1 MAGFNSSGGLVNVGI
16 SMTLQDHFTGP
27 AGNILSSWNSMMQ
40 NMNTF
45 QRGLKSAYEDS
56 INQTWGLLREMG
68 NLAAYSTEIENNTFM
83 TSKIIDGTLGHQE
96 SMLKLAKEV
105 NLRNP
110 LRLAD
115 ITSGQKFMAM
125 AGMTAQQI
133 ENATEPAAQLA
144 AVFNMDM
151 GGKGGTAD
159 TLTNI
164 MATFHK
170 EAGQAAEV
178 ANILSVATTSANMS
192 MSDLAQSIKYSGATA
207 RNVGMDVNEL
217 AAFIGVLG
225 DRGIQGSMA
234 GTNFSQ
240 AINQLVKGMS
250 KSPGILK
257 SIGLSPADLKD
268 AQGNLLPMYDIFKK
282 IAVATK
288 NLNTADKQT
297 VMFNLF
303 GQRGMRAAVPILDDI
318 NSGANKYLTIIRNI
332 NSQPNWLESTT
343 KEFMQGPGWIAQL
356 TSAFDNLKET
366 LGSTFKEVL
375 RPLAQ
380 NVLIPIIK
388 GITGLAGS
396 GMGKWAAQAFM
407 VLTTFKLIR
416 LFLGYSATFI
426 RGMTTGLISASTS
439 SRSLSMGLGTSKAN
453 AASLAIYLERCAM
466 TMNRMAYMQM
476 VQSGAIS
483 ARGYMPIGGGYAY
496 RVDSRGRGYYVNQ
509 ATRQRIPDRQALGL
523 TPLGMGG
530 AWTRGGYTPPTG
542 AWAGGGYTP
551 PTTRIGKIRDT
562 ISSPV
567 FQVMRTR
574 LGAIRNRNTAKDV
587 KKGIFVMT
595 RGIGAVGSVLGRT
608 LGFLGGP
615 WGMGISLALT
625 FVPKI
630 FSWLSDNKKKE
641 PTPEELQAQEDA
653 RVAAIQKA
661 LREGKT
667 ATIQINLNG
676 QNIGTYGDGG
686 TANVTMPGGY
696 SGFDDYGME
705 FN

>member
-125 AGMTAQQI
+125 AGMTAEQI

-159 TLTNI
+159 LMTNI

-170 EAGQAAEV
+170 EASKAAEV

-192 MSDLAQSIKYSGATA
+192 LNDLAQSIKYSGATA

-250 KSPGILK
+250 RSPDILK

-268 AQGNLLPMYDIFKK
+268 AEGNLLPMYEIFQK
-282 IAVATK
+282 IAAATK
-288 NLNTADKQT
+288 NLNTADRQT

-318 NSGANKYLTIIRNI
+318 NSGANKYLTILRNI
-332 NSQPNWLESTT
+332 NSQPGWLQNTT
-343 KEFMQGPGWIAQL
+343 QEFMKGPGWIAQL

-380 NVLIPIIK
+380 GVLIPIIK
-388 GITGLAGS
+388 GITWISGT
-396 GMGKWAAQAFM
+396 GMGKWAAGALM
-407 VLTTFKLIR
+407 ILTTFKLIR

-509 ATRQRIPDRQALGL
+509 ATRQRVPDRQALGL

-530 AWTRGGYTPPTG
+530 AW
-542 AWAGGGYTP
+542 AGGRGYAP
-551 PTTRIGKIRDT
+551 PTTRFGRMRDT
-562 ISSPV
+562 MSSPV
-567 FQVMRTR
+567 FHVVRR
-574 LGAIRNRNTAKDV
+574 GLGATGTSATARTV
-587 KKGIFVMT
+587 TRGIFGMT
-595 RGIGAVGSVLGRT
+595 RGIGAIGGVLGRT

-625 FVPKI
+625 FVPRI
-630 FSWLSDNKKKE
+630 FSWLSDKKSKE
-641 PTPEELQAQEDA
+641 PTPEELQAKEDA

-667 ATIQINLNG
+667 ATISINLNG
-676 QNIGTYGDGG
+676 QNIGTYGNGD

>member
-125 AGMTAQQI
+125 AGMTAEQI

-159 TLTNI
+159 LMTNI

-170 EAGQAAEV
+170 EASKAAEV

-192 MSDLAQSIKYSGATA
+192 LNDLAQSIKYSGATA

-250 KSPGILK
+250 RSPDILK

-268 AQGNLLPMYDIFKK
+268 AEGNLLPMYEIFQK
-282 IAVATK
+282 IAAATK
-288 NLNTADKQT
+288 NLNTADRQT
-297 VMFNLF
+297 TMFNLF

-318 NSGANKYLTIIRNI
+318 NSGANKYLTILRNI
-332 NSQPNWLESTT
+332 NSQPGWLQNTT
-343 KEFMQGPGWIAQL
+343 QEFMKGPGWIAQL

-366 LGSTFKEVL
+366 LGTTFKEVL

-380 NVLIPIIK
+380 GVLIPIIK
-388 GITGLAGS
+388 GITWISGT
-396 GMGKWAAQAFM
+396 GMGKWVAGALM
-407 VLTTFKLIR
+407 ILTTFKLIR

-466 TMNRMAYMQM
+466 TLNRMAYMQM

-496 RVDSRGRGYYVNQ
+496 RVDSRGRGYYVNH
-509 ATRQRIPDRQALGL
+509 ATRQRVPDRQALGL

-530 AWTRGGYTPPTG
+530 AW
-542 AWAGGGYTP
+542 AGGRYYAP
-551 PTTRIGKIRDT
+551 PTTRFGRMRDT
-562 ISSPV
+562 MSSPV
-567 FQVMRTR
+567 FHVVRR
-574 LGAIRNRNTAKDV
+574 GLGATGTSATARTV
-587 KKGIFVMT
+587 TRGIFGMT
-595 RGIGAVGSVLGRT
+595 RGIGAIGGVLGRT

-625 FVPKI
+625 FVPRI
-630 FSWLSDNKKKE
+630 FSWLSDKKSKE
-641 PTPEELQAQEDA
+641 PTPEELQAKEDA

-667 ATIQINLNG
+667 ATISINLNG
-676 QNIGTYGDGG
+676 QNIGTYGNGD

>member
-125 AGMTAQQI
+125 AGMTAEQI

-144 AVFNMDM
+144 AVFKMDM

-159 TLTNI
+159 LMTNI

-192 MSDLAQSIKYSGATA
+192 LSDLAQSIKYSGATA
-207 RNVGMDVNEL
+207 RNVGMDINEL

-250 KSPGILK
+250 KNPDILK

-268 AQGNLLPMYDIFKK
+268 AEGNLLPMYEVFQK

-288 NLNTADKQT
+288 GLNSADRQT

-318 NSGANKYLTIIRNI
+318 NSGANKYFTILKNI
-332 NSQPNWLESTT
+332 NSQPGWLENTT
-343 KEFMQGPGWIAQL
+343 KEFMKGPGWIAQL
-356 TSAFDNLKET
+356 TSAFDNLNET
-366 LGSTFKEVL
+366 LGSSFKEIL

-388 GITGLAGS
+388 GITWLAGS

-426 RGMTTGLISASTS
+426 RGMTTGLITASTS

-509 ATRQRIPDRQALGL
+509 STRQRVPDREALGLGL

-530 AWTRGGYTPPTG
+530 GWTRGGY
-542 AWAGGGYTP
+542 AP
-551 PTTRIGKIRDT
+551 PTTRFGKIRDT
-562 ISSPV
+562 MASPI
-567 FQVMRTR
+567 FQGLRSRFNATGTSTVARKVT
-574 LGAIRNRNTAKDV
+574 
-587 KKGIFVMT
+587 KGIFGVT
-595 RGIGAVGSVLGRT
+595 RGIGAVGNILGKT
-608 LGFLGGP
+608 LVFLGGP

-630 FSWLSDNKKKE
+630 FSWLSDKKSKE
-641 PTPEELQAQEDA
+641 PTPEELQAKEDA

-667 ATIQINLNG
+667 ATISINLNG
-676 QNIGTYGDGG
+676 QNIGTYVNGD

-696 SGFDDYGME
+696 PGFDDYGME

>member
-40 NMNTF
+40 NINTF

-125 AGMTAQQI
+125 AGMTAEQI

-159 TLTNI
+159 LMTNI

-170 EAGQAAEV
+170 EASKAAEV

-192 MSDLAQSIKYSGATA
+192 LNDLAQSIKYSGATA

-250 KSPGILK
+250 RSPDILK

-268 AQGNLLPMYDIFKK
+268 AEGNLLPMYEIFQK
-282 IAVATK
+282 IAAATK
-288 NLNTADKQT
+288 NLNTADRQT

-318 NSGANKYLTIIRNI
+318 NSGANKYLTILRNI
-332 NSQPNWLESTT
+332 NSQPGWLQNTT
-343 KEFMQGPGWIAQL
+343 QEFMKGPGWIAQL

-366 LGSTFKEVL
+366 LGTTFKEVL

-380 NVLIPIIK
+380 GVLIPIIK
-388 GITGLAGS
+388 GITWISGS
-396 GMGKWAAQAFM
+396 GMGKWAAGALM
-407 VLTTFKLIR
+407 ILTTFKLIR

-466 TMNRMAYMQM
+466 TLNRMAYMQM

-509 ATRQRIPDRQALGL
+509 ATRQRVPDRQALGL

-530 AWTRGGYTPPTG
+530 AW
-542 AWAGGGYTP
+542 AGGRGYAP
-551 PTTRIGKIRDT
+551 PTTRFGRMRDT
-562 ISSPV
+562 MSSPV
-567 FQVMRTR
+567 FHVVRR
-574 LGAIRNRNTAKDV
+574 GLGATGTSATARTV
-587 KKGIFVMT
+587 TRGIFGMT
-595 RGIGAVGSVLGRT
+595 RGIGAIGGVLGRT

-625 FVPKI
+625 FVPRI
-630 FSWLSDNKKKE
+630 FSWLSDKKSKE
-641 PTPEELQAQEDA
+641 PTPEELQAKEDA

-667 ATIQINLNG
+667 ATISINLNG
-676 QNIGTYGDGG
+676 QNIGTYGNGD

>member
-27 AGNILSSWNSMMQ
+27 AGNILSSWNRMMQ

-125 AGMTAQQI
+125 AGMTAEQI

-159 TLTNI
+159 LMTNI

-170 EAGQAAEV
+170 EASQAAEV

-192 MSDLAQSIKYSGATA
+192 MNDLAQSIKYSGATA

-250 KSPGILK
+250 KSPDILK

-268 AQGNLLPMYDIFKK
+268 AEGNLLPMYEVFQK
-282 IAVATK
+282 IAAATK
-288 NLNTADKQT
+288 GLNSADMQT
-297 VMFNLF
+297 TMFNLF

-318 NSGANKYLTIIRNI
+318 NSGANKYLTILKNI
-332 NSQPNWLESTT
+332 NSQPGWLENTT
-343 KEFMQGPGWIAQL
+343 QEFMKGPGWIAQL

-388 GITGLAGS
+388 GITWLAGS

-509 ATRQRIPDRQALGL
+509 ATRQRVPDRQALGL

-530 AWTRGGYTPPTG
+530 AWTGRGGY
-542 AWAGGGYTP
+542 AP
-551 PTTRIGKIRDT
+551 PTTRFGRMRDT
-562 ISSPV
+562 MSSPI
-567 FQVMRTR
+567 FQATRRR
-574 LGAIRNRNTAKDV
+574 LGAMGTSATARTV
-587 KKGIFVMT
+587 TRGIFGMT
-595 RGIGAVGSVLGRT
+595 RGIGAIGGVLGRT

-630 FSWLSDNKKKE
+630 FSWLSDKKSKE
-641 PTPEELQAQEDA
+641 PTPEELQAKEDA

-661 LREGKT
+661 LREGKS
-667 ATIQINLNG
+667 ATISINLNG
-676 QNIGTYGDGG
+676 QNIGTYGNGG

-696 SGFDDYGME
+696 GGFDDYGME

>member
-40 NMNTF
+40 NINTF

-125 AGMTAQQI
+125 AGMTAEQI

-159 TLTNI
+159 LMTNI

-170 EAGQAAEV
+170 EASQAAEV

-192 MSDLAQSIKYSGATA
+192 MNDLAQSIKYSGATA

-250 KSPGILK
+250 KSPDILK

-268 AQGNLLPMYDIFKK
+268 AEGNLLPMYEVFQK
-282 IAVATK
+282 IAAATK
-288 NLNTADKQT
+288 GLNSADRQTA
-297 VMFNLF
+297 MFNLF

-318 NSGANKYLTIIRNI
+318 NSGANKYLTILKNI
-332 NSQPNWLESTT
+332 NSQPGWLENTT
-343 KEFMQGPGWIAQL
+343 QEFMKGPGWIAQL

-388 GITGLAGS
+388 GITWLSGS

-426 RGMTTGLISASTS
+426 RGMTTGLITASTS

-509 ATRQRIPDRQALGL
+509 STRQRVPDREALGL
-523 TPLGMGG
+523 GFAPLGMGG
-530 AWTRGGYTPPTG
+530 GWTIGGY
-542 AWAGGGYTP
+542 AP
-551 PTTRIGKIRDT
+551 PTTRFGKIRDT
-562 ISSPV
+562 MASPI
-567 FQVMRTR
+567 FQGLRSRFNATGNSAVARKVTR
-574 LGAIRNRNTAKDV
+574 
-587 KKGIFVMT
+587 GIFGMT
-595 RGIGAVGSVLGRT
+595 RGIGAIGGVLGRT

-630 FSWLSDNKKKE
+630 FDWIKGSKEKE
-641 PTPEELQAQEDA
+641 PSPEELQAKEDA

-661 LREGKT
+661 LREGKS
-667 ATIQINLNG
+667 ATISINLNG
-676 QNIGTYGDGG
+676 QNIGTYGNGG

-705 FN
+705 FY

>member
-125 AGMTAQQI
+125 AGMTAEQI

-159 TLTNI
+159 LMTNI

-170 EAGQAAEV
+170 EASKAAEV

-192 MSDLAQSIKYSGATA
+192 LNDLAQSIKYSGATA

-250 KSPGILK
+250 RSPDILK

-268 AQGNLLPMYDIFKK
+268 AEGNLLPMYEIFQK
-282 IAVATK
+282 IAAATK
-288 NLNTADKQT
+288 NLNTADRQT
-297 VMFNLF
+297 TMFNLF

-318 NSGANKYLTIIRNI
+318 NSGANKYLTILRNI
-332 NSQPNWLESTT
+332 NSQPGWLQNTT
-343 KEFMQGPGWIAQL
+343 QEFMKGPGWIAQL

-366 LGSTFKEVL
+366 LGTTFKEVL

-380 NVLIPIIK
+380 GVLIPIIK
-388 GITGLAGS
+388 GITWISGT
-396 GMGKWAAQAFM
+396 GMGKWVAGALM
-407 VLTTFKLIR
+407 ILTTFKLIR

-466 TMNRMAYMQM
+466 TLNRMAYMQM

-496 RVDSRGRGYYVNQ
+496 RVDSRGRGYYVNH
-509 ATRQRIPDRQALGL
+509 ATRQRVPDRQALGL

-530 AWTRGGYTPPTG
+530 AW
-542 AWAGGGYTP
+542 AGGRAYAP
-551 PTTRIGKIRDT
+551 PTTRFGRMRDT
-562 ISSPV
+562 MSSPV
-567 FQVMRTR
+567 FHVVRR
-574 LGAIRNRNTAKDV
+574 GLGATGTSATARTV
-587 KKGIFVMT
+587 TRGIFGMT
-595 RGIGAVGSVLGRT
+595 RGIGAIGGVLGRT

-625 FVPKI
+625 FVPRI
-630 FSWLSDNKKKE
+630 FSWLSDKKSKE
-641 PTPEELQAQEDA
+641 PTPEELQAKEDA

-667 ATIQINLNG
+667 ATISINLNG
-676 QNIGTYGDGG
+676 QNIGTYGNGD

>member
-1 MAGFNSSGGLVNVGI
+1 MGI

-125 AGMTAQQI
+125 AGMTAEQI

-159 TLTNI
+159 LMTNI

-170 EAGQAAEV
+170 EASKAAEV

-192 MSDLAQSIKYSGATA
+192 LNDLAQSIKYSGATA

-250 KSPGILK
+250 RSPDILK

-268 AQGNLLPMYDIFKK
+268 AEGNLLPMYEIFQK
-282 IAVATK
+282 IAAATK
-288 NLNTADKQT
+288 NLNTADRQT

-318 NSGANKYLTIIRNI
+318 NSGANKYLTILRNI
-332 NSQPNWLESTT
+332 NSQPGWLHNTT
-343 KEFMQGPGWIAQL
+343 QEFMKGPGWIAQL

-380 NVLIPIIK
+380 GVLIPIIK
-388 GITGLAGS
+388 GITWISGT
-396 GMGKWAAQAFM
+396 GMGKWVAGALM
-407 VLTTFKLIR
+407 ILTTFKLIR

-466 TMNRMAYMQM
+466 TLNRMAYMQM

-496 RVDSRGRGYYVNQ
+496 RVDSRGRGYYVNH
-509 ATRQRIPDRQALGL
+509 ATRQRVPDRQALGL

-530 AWTRGGYTPPTG
+530 AW
-542 AWAGGGYTP
+542 AGGRNYAP
-551 PTTRIGKIRDT
+551 PTTRFGRMRDT
-562 ISSPV
+562 MSSPV
-567 FQVMRTR
+567 FHVVRR
-574 LGAIRNRNTAKDV
+574 GLGATGTSATARTV
-587 KKGIFVMT
+587 TRGIFGMT
-595 RGIGAVGSVLGRT
+595 RGIGAIGGVLGRT

-625 FVPKI
+625 FVPRI
-630 FSWLSDNKKKE
+630 FSWLSDKKSKE
-641 PTPEELQAQEDA
+641 PTPEELQAKEDA

-667 ATIQINLNG
+667 ATISINLNG
-676 QNIGTYGDGG
+676 QNIGTYGNGD

>member
-125 AGMTAQQI
+125 AGMTAEQI
-133 ENATEPAAQLA
+133 EHATEPAAQLA
-144 AVFNMDM
+144 AVFNMDT

-159 TLTNI
+159 LMTNI

-170 EAGQAAEV
+170 EASQAAEV

-192 MSDLAQSIKYSGATA
+192 LSDLAQSIKYSGATA
-207 RNVGMDVNEL
+207 RNVGMDINEL

-250 KSPGILK
+250 RSPDILK

-268 AQGNLLPMYDIFKK
+268 AEGNLLPMYEIFQK
-282 IAVATK
+282 IAAATK
-288 NLNTADKQT
+288 NLNTADRQT

-318 NSGANKYLTIIRNI
+318 NSGANKYLTILKNI
-332 NSQPNWLESTT
+332 NSQPGWLENTT
-343 KEFMQGPGWIAQL
+343 REFMKGPGWIAQL
-356 TSAFDNLKET
+356 TSAFDNLNET
-366 LGSTFKEVL
+366 LGSSFKEIL

-388 GITGLAGS
+388 GITWLAGS
-396 GMGKWAAQAFM
+396 GMGKWVAQAFM
-407 VLTTFKLIR
+407 ILTTFKLIR
-416 LFLGYSATFI
+416 LFIGYSATFI
-426 RGMTTGLISASTS
+426 SGMTTGLITASTS

-509 ATRQRIPDRQALGL
+509 STRQRVPDREALGLGL

-530 AWTRGGYTPPTG
+530 GWTRGGY
-542 AWAGGGYTP
+542 AP
-551 PTTRIGKIRDT
+551 PTTRFGKIRDT
-562 ISSPV
+562 MASPI
-567 FQVMRTR
+567 FQGLRSRFNATGTSAVARKVT
-574 LGAIRNRNTAKDV
+574 
-587 KKGIFVMT
+587 KGILGMT
-595 RGIGAVGSVLGRT
+595 IGIGAIGGVLGRT
-608 LGFLGGP
+608 LRFLGGP

-630 FSWLSDNKKKE
+630 FSWLSNKKSKE
-641 PTPEELQAQEDA
+641 PTPEELQAKEDA
-653 RVAAIQKA
+653 KVAAIQKA

-667 ATIQINLNG
+667 ATISINLNG
-676 QNIGTYGDGG
+676 QNIGTYGNGD

>member
-1 MAGFNSSGGLVNVGI
+1 
-16 SMTLQDHFTGP
+16 
-27 AGNILSSWNSMMQ
+27 
-40 NMNTF
+40 
-45 QRGLKSAYEDS
+45 
-56 INQTWGLLREMG
+56 
-68 NLAAYSTEIENNTFM
+68 
-83 TSKIIDGTLGHQE
+83 
-96 SMLKLAKEV
+96 
-105 NLRNP
+105 
-110 LRLAD
+110 
-115 ITSGQKFMAM
+115 
-125 AGMTAQQI
+125 
-133 ENATEPAAQLA
+133 
-144 AVFNMDM
+144 
-151 GGKGGTAD
+151 
-159 TLTNI
+159 
-164 MATFHK
+164 
-170 EAGQAAEV
+170 
-178 ANILSVATTSANMS
+178 
-192 MSDLAQSIKYSGATA
+192 
-207 RNVGMDVNEL
+207 
-217 AAFIGVLG
+217 
-225 DRGIQGSMA
+225 MA

-250 KSPGILK
+250 RSPDILK

-268 AQGNLLPMYDIFKK
+268 AEGNLLPMYEIFQK
-282 IAVATK
+282 IAAATK
-288 NLNTADKQT
+288 NLNTADRQT

-318 NSGANKYLTIIRNI
+318 NSGANKYLTILRNI
-332 NSQPNWLESTT
+332 NSQPGWLQNTT
-343 KEFMQGPGWIAQL
+343 QEFMKGPGWIAQL

-380 NVLIPIIK
+380 GVLIPIIK
-388 GITGLAGS
+388 GITWISGT
-396 GMGKWAAQAFM
+396 GMGKWVAGALM
-407 VLTTFKLIR
+407 ILTTFKLIR

-466 TMNRMAYMQM
+466 TLNRMAYMQM

-496 RVDSRGRGYYVNQ
+496 RVDSRGRGYYVNH
-509 ATRQRIPDRQALGL
+509 ATRQRVPDRQALGL

-530 AWTRGGYTPPTG
+530 AW
-542 AWAGGGYTP
+542 AGGRNYAP
-551 PTTRIGKIRDT
+551 PTTRFGRMRDT
-562 ISSPV
+562 MSSPV
-567 FQVMRTR
+567 FHVVRR
-574 LGAIRNRNTAKDV
+574 GLGATGTSATARTV
-587 KKGIFVMT
+587 T
-595 RGIGAVGSVLGRT
+595 RGIGAIGGVLGRT

-625 FVPKI
+625 FVPTI
-630 FSWLSDNKKKE
+630 FSWLSDKKSKE
-641 PTPEELQAQEDA
+641 PTPEELQAKEDA

-667 ATIQINLNG
+667 ATISINLNG
-676 QNIGTYGDGG
+676 QNIGTYGNGD

>member
-1 MAGFNSSGGLVNVGI
+1 
-16 SMTLQDHFTGP
+16 
-27 AGNILSSWNSMMQ
+27 
-40 NMNTF
+40 
-45 QRGLKSAYEDS
+45 
-56 INQTWGLLREMG
+56 
-68 NLAAYSTEIENNTFM
+68 M

-125 AGMTAQQI
+125 AGMTAEQI

-144 AVFNMDM
+144 AVFGMDM

-159 TLTNI
+159 LMTNI

-170 EAGQAAEV
+170 EASQAAEV

-192 MSDLAQSIKYSGATA
+192 MDDLAQSIKYSGATA

-250 KSPGILK
+250 KSPDILK

-268 AQGNLLPMYDIFKK
+268 AEGNLLPMYEVFQK
-282 IAVATK
+282 IAAATK
-288 NLNTADKQT
+288 GLNSADMQT

-318 NSGANKYLTIIRNI
+318 NSGANKYFTILKKI

-380 NVLIPIIK
+380 GVLIPIIK
-388 GITGLAGS
+388 GITWIS
-396 GMGKWAAQAFM
+396 DTGMGKWAAGAFM
-407 VLTTFKLIR
+407 ILTTFKLIR

-453 AASLAIYLERCAM
+453 AASLAIYLDRCAM
-466 TMNRMAYMQM
+466 TIHRMNSMNRRDYIKM
-476 VQSGAIS
+476 VQSGVIS
-483 ARGYMPIGGGYAY
+483 ARGYMSIGGGYAY

-509 ATRQRIPDRQALGL
+509 STRQRVPDREALGL
-523 TPLGMGG
+523 GFAPLGMDRG
-530 AWTRGGYTPPTG
+530 WTIGGY
-542 AWAGGGYTP
+542 AP
-551 PTTRIGKIRDT
+551 PTTRFSKIRDT
-562 ISSPV
+562 MASPI
-567 FQVMRTR
+567 FQGLRSRFSRFNATGNSAVARKVT
-574 LGAIRNRNTAKDV
+574 
-587 KKGIFVMT
+587 KGIFGVT
-595 RGIGAVGSVLGRT
+595 RGIGAVGNILGKT
-608 LGFLGGP
+608 LGILGGP
-615 WGMGISLALT
+615 WGMGLSFALS

-630 FSWLSDNKKKE
+630 FDWIKGSKEKE
-641 PTPEELQAQEDA
+641 PSPEELQAKEDA

-661 LREGKT
+661 LREGKS
-667 ATIQINLNG
+667 ATISINLNG
-676 QNIGTYGDGG
+676 QNIGTYGNGD
-686 TANVTMPGGY
+686 TANVNMPGGY
-696 SGFDDYGME
+696 PGFDDYGME
-705 FN
+705 FY

>member
-125 AGMTAQQI
+125 AGMTAEQI

-159 TLTNI
+159 LMTNI

-170 EAGQAAEV
+170 EASKAAEV

-192 MSDLAQSIKYSGATA
+192 LNDLAQSIKYSGATA

-250 KSPGILK
+250 RNPDILK

-268 AQGNLLPMYDIFKK
+268 AEGNLLPMYEVFQK
-282 IAVATK
+282 IAAATK
-288 NLNTADKQT
+288 GLNSADRQT

-318 NSGANKYLTIIRNI
+318 NSGANKYLTILRNI
-332 NSQPNWLESTT
+332 NSQPGWLQNTT
-343 KEFMQGPGWIAQL
+343 QEFMKGPGWIAQL

-380 NVLIPIIK
+380 GVLIPIIK
-388 GITGLAGS
+388 GITWISGS
-396 GMGKWAAQAFM
+396 GMGKWAAGALM
-407 VLTTFKLIR
+407 ILTTFKLIR

-466 TMNRMAYMQM
+466 TLNRMAYMQM

-496 RVDSRGRGYYVNQ
+496 RVDSRGRGYYVNH
-509 ATRQRIPDRQALGL
+509 ATRQRVPDRQALGL

-530 AWTRGGYTPPTG
+530 AW
-542 AWAGGGYTP
+542 AGGRAYAP
-551 PTTRIGKIRDT
+551 PTTRFGRMRDT
-562 ISSPV
+562 MSSPV
-567 FQVMRTR
+567 FHVVRR
-574 LGAIRNRNTAKDV
+574 GLGATGTSATARTV
-587 KKGIFVMT
+587 TRGIFGMT
-595 RGIGAVGSVLGRT
+595 RGIGAIGGVLGRT

-625 FVPKI
+625 FVPRI
-630 FSWLSDNKKKE
+630 FSWLSDKKSKE
-641 PTPEELQAQEDA
+641 PTPEELQAKEDA

-667 ATIQINLNG
+667 ATISINLNG
-676 QNIGTYGDGG
+676 QNIGTYGNGD

>member
-125 AGMTAQQI
+125 AGMTAEQI

-159 TLTNI
+159 LMTNI

-170 EAGQAAEV
+170 EASQAAEV

-192 MSDLAQSIKYSGATA
+192 MNDLAQSIKYSGATA
-207 RNVGMDVNEL
+207 RNVGIDINEL

-250 KSPGILK
+250 KSPDILK

-268 AQGNLLPMYDIFKK
+268 AEGNLLPMYEVFQK
-282 IAVATK
+282 IAAATK
-288 NLNTADKQT
+288 GLNSADMQT
-297 VMFNLF
+297 TMFNLF

-318 NSGANKYLTIIRNI
+318 NSGANKYLTILRNI
-332 NSQPNWLESTT
+332 NSQPGWLQNTT
-343 KEFMQGPGWIAQL
+343 QEFMKGPGWIAQL

-388 GITGLAGS
+388 GITWLAGS

-509 ATRQRIPDRQALGL
+509 ATRQRVPDRQALGL

-530 AWTRGGYTPPTG
+530 AW
-542 AWAGGGYTP
+542 AGGRGYAP
-551 PTTRIGKIRDT
+551 PTTRFGRMRDT
-562 ISSPV
+562 MSSPL
-567 FQVMRTR
+567 FQGVRRR
-574 LGAIRNRNTAKDV
+574 LGATGTSATARTV
-587 KKGIFVMT
+587 TRGIFGMT
-595 RGIGAVGSVLGRT
+595 RGIGAIGGVLGRT

-630 FSWLSDNKKKE
+630 FSWLSDKKSKE
-641 PTPEELQAQEDA
+641 PTPEELQAKEDA

-667 ATIQINLNG
+667 ATISINLNG
-676 QNIGTYGDGG
+676 QNIGTYGNGG

>member
-27 AGNILSSWNSMMQ
+27 AGNILSSWNRMMQ

-125 AGMTAQQI
+125 AGMTAEQI

-159 TLTNI
+159 LMTNI

-170 EAGQAAEV
+170 EASQAAEV

-192 MSDLAQSIKYSGATA
+192 MNDLAQSIKYSGATA
-207 RNVGMDVNEL
+207 RNVGMGVNEL

-234 GTNFSQ
+234 GTNLAQ

-250 KSPGILK
+250 KSPDILK

-268 AQGNLLPMYDIFKK
+268 AEGNLLPMYEVFQK
-282 IAVATK
+282 IAAATK
-288 NLNTADKQT
+288 GLNSADMQT
-297 VMFNLF
+297 TMFNLF

-318 NSGANKYLTIIRNI
+318 NSGANKYLTILKNI
-332 NSQPNWLESTT
+332 NSQPGWLENTT
-343 KEFMQGPGWIAQL
+343 QEFMKGPGWIAQL

-388 GITGLAGS
+388 GITWLAGS

-509 ATRQRIPDRQALGL
+509 ATRQRVPDRQALGL

-530 AWTRGGYTPPTG
+530 AWTGRGGY
-542 AWAGGGYTP
+542 AP
-551 PTTRIGKIRDT
+551 PTTRFGRMRDT
-562 ISSPV
+562 MSSPI
-567 FQVMRTR
+567 FQGVRRR
-574 LGAIRNRNTAKDV
+574 LGATGTSATARTV
-587 KKGIFVMT
+587 TRGIFGMT
-595 RGIGAVGSVLGRT
+595 RGIGAIGGVLGRT

-630 FSWLSDNKKKE
+630 FSWLSDKKSKE
-641 PTPEELQAQEDA
+641 PTPEELQAKEDA

-661 LREGKT
+661 LREGKS
-667 ATIQINLNG
+667 ATISINLNG
-676 QNIGTYGDGG
+676 QNIGTYGNGG

-696 SGFDDYGME
+696 GGFDDYGME

>member
-125 AGMTAQQI
+125 AGMTAEQI

-159 TLTNI
+159 LMTNI

-170 EAGQAAEV
+170 EASQAAEV

-192 MSDLAQSIKYSGATA
+192 LNDLAQSIKYSGATA

-250 KSPGILK
+250 RSPDILK

-268 AQGNLLPMYDIFKK
+268 AEGNLLPMYEIFQK
-282 IAVATK
+282 IAAATK
-288 NLNTADKQT
+288 NLNTADRQT

-318 NSGANKYLTIIRNI
+318 NSGANKYLTILRNI
-332 NSQPNWLESTT
+332 NSQPGWLQNTT
-343 KEFMQGPGWIAQL
+343 QEFMKGPGWIAQL

-380 NVLIPIIK
+380 GVLIPIIK
-388 GITGLAGS
+388 GITWISGT
-396 GMGKWAAQAFM
+396 GMGKWVAGALMIF
-407 VLTTFKLIR
+407 TTFKLIR

-466 TMNRMAYMQM
+466 TLNRMAYMQM

-509 ATRQRIPDRQALGL
+509 ATRQRVPDRQALGL

-530 AWTRGGYTPPTG
+530 AW
-542 AWAGGGYTP
+542 AGGRNYAP
-551 PTTRIGKIRDT
+551 PTTRFGRMRDT
-562 ISSPV
+562 MSSPV
-567 FQVMRTR
+567 FHVVRR
-574 LGAIRNRNTAKDV
+574 GLGATGTSATARTV
-587 KKGIFVMT
+587 TRGIFGMT
-595 RGIGAVGSVLGRT
+595 RGIGAIGGVLGRT

-625 FVPKI
+625 FVPRI
-630 FSWLSDNKKKE
+630 FSWLSDKKSKE
-641 PTPEELQAQEDA
+641 PTPEELQAKEDA

-667 ATIQINLNG
+667 ATISINLNG
-676 QNIGTYGDGG
+676 QNIGTYGNGD

>member
-56 INQTWGLLREMG
+56 INQTCGLLREMG

-96 SMLKLAKEV
+96 NMLKLAKEV

-125 AGMTAQQI
+125 AGMTAEQI

-151 GGKGGTAD
+151 GGRGGTAD
-159 TLTNI
+159 LMTNI

-170 EAGQAAEV
+170 EASQAAEV

-192 MSDLAQSIKYSGATA
+192 MNDLAQSIKYSGATA

-250 KSPGILK
+250 KSPDILK

-268 AQGNLLPMYDIFKK
+268 AEGNLLPMYEVFQK
-282 IAVATK
+282 IAAATK
-288 NLNTADKQT
+288 GLNSADMQT

-318 NSGANKYLTIIRNI
+318 NSGANKYLTILKNI
-332 NSQPNWLESTT
+332 NSQPGWLENTT
-343 KEFMQGPGWIAQL
+343 QEFMKGPGWIAQL

-366 LGSTFKEVL
+366 LGSNFKEVL

-388 GITGLAGS
+388 GITWLSGS
-396 GMGKWAAQAFM
+396 GMVKWAAQAFM

-439 SRSLSMGLGTSKAN
+439 SRSLSIGLGTSKAN

-509 ATRQRIPDRQALGL
+509 ATRQRVPDRQALGL

-530 AWTRGGYTPPTG
+530 AWTGRGGY
-542 AWAGGGYTP
+542 AP
-551 PTTRIGKIRDT
+551 PTTRFGRMRDT
-562 ISSPV
+562 MSSPI
-567 FQVMRTR
+567 FQATRRR
-574 LGAIRNRNTAKDV
+574 LGAMGTSATARTV
-587 KKGIFVMT
+587 TRGIFGMT
-595 RGIGAVGSVLGRT
+595 RGIGAIGGVLGRT

-630 FSWLSDNKKKE
+630 FDWIKGSKEKE
-641 PTPEELQAQEDA
+641 PSPEELQAKEDA

-661 LREGKT
+661 LREGKS
-667 ATIQINLNG
+667 ATISINLNG
-676 QNIGTYGDGG
+676 QNIGTYGNGG
-686 TANVTMPGGY
+686 TANVNMPGGY

-705 FN
+705 FY

>member
-125 AGMTAQQI
+125 AGMTAEQI

-144 AVFNMDM
+144 AIFKMDM

-159 TLTNI
+159 LLTNI

-170 EAGQAAEV
+170 EASQAAEV

-250 KSPGILK
+250 KSPDILK

-268 AQGNLLPMYDIFKK
+268 AEGNLLPMYEVFQK
-282 IAVATK
+282 IAAATK
-288 NLNTADKQT
+288 GLNSADRQT

-318 NSGANKYLTIIRNI
+318 NSGANKYLTILKKI

-356 TSAFDNLKET
+356 TSAFDNLNKT

-380 NVLIPIIK
+380 GVLIPIIK
-388 GITGLAGS
+388 GITWLADS
-396 GMGKWAAQAFM
+396 GMGKWAAGAFM
-407 VLTTFKLIR
+407 ILTTFKLIR

-426 RGMTTGLISASTS
+426 RGMTTSLITASSGSYRLSTGLSSSKNQAAALDLYLGRVVNKLGQMSIMQASV
-439 SRSLSMGLGTSKAN
+439 RRAYNQYVGYGGT
-453 AASLAIYLERCAM
+453 
-466 TMNRMAYMQM
+466 
-476 VQSGAIS
+476 
-483 ARGYMPIGGGYAY
+483 GYMPIGGWYKY
-496 RVDSRGRGYYVNQ
+496 QVDSRGVGRYVNSKNVFVSPKEALGWWITTQNNPYTRTAKARSIIASPLYQSMRNSFGKKATGRGYIARNLRY
-509 ATRQRIPDRQALGL
+509 
-523 TPLGMGG
+523 GM
-530 AWTRGGYTPPTG
+530 
-542 AWAGGGYTP
+542 
-551 PTTRIGKIRDT
+551 
-562 ISSPV
+562 
-567 FQVMRTR
+567 F
-574 LGAIRNRNTAKDV
+574 N
-587 KKGIFVMT
+587 MT
-595 RGIGAVGSVLGRT
+595 RGIGAIGGVLGRT

-615 WGMGISLALT
+615 WGMGILFALT

-630 FSWLSDNKKKE
+630 FDWIKGSKE
-641 PTPEELQAQEDA
+641 PSPEELQAKEDA

-661 LREGKT
+661 LREGKS
-667 ATIQINLNG
+667 ATISINLNG
-676 QNIGTYGDGG
+676 QNIGTYGNGG

>member
-125 AGMTAQQI
+125 AGMTAEQI

-159 TLTNI
+159 LMTNI

-170 EAGQAAEV
+170 EASQAAEV

-192 MSDLAQSIKYSGATA
+192 MNDLAQSIKYSGATA

-250 KSPGILK
+250 KSPDILK
-257 SIGLSPADLKD
+257 SVGLSPADLKD
-268 AQGNLLPMYDIFKK
+268 SAGNLLPIYDIFKK

-318 NSGANKYLTIIRNI
+318 NSGANKYLTILKNI
-332 NSQPNWLESTT
+332 NSQPGWLENTT
-343 KEFMQGPGWIAQL
+343 QEFMKGPGWIAQL

-380 NVLIPIIK
+380 SVLIPIIK
-388 GITGLAGS
+388 GITWLAGS
-396 GMGKWAAQAFM
+396 GMGKWAAGAFM

-509 ATRQRIPDRQALGL
+509 STRQRVPDRQALGL

-530 AWTRGGYTPPTG
+530 AWTGRVGY
-542 AWAGGGYTP
+542 AP
-551 PTTRIGKIRDT
+551 PTTRLGRVRDT
-562 ISSPV
+562 MASPI
-567 FQVMRTR
+567 FQGLRKRFNATGTSAVARTVTR
-574 LGAIRNRNTAKDV
+574 
-587 KKGIFVMT
+587 GIFGVT
-595 RGIGAVGSVLGRT
+595 RGIGAVGSILGRT
-608 LGFLGGP
+608 LGILAGP
-615 WGMGISLALT
+615 WGMGLSLALS
-625 FVPKI
+625 FVPMI
-630 FSWLSDNKKKE
+630 FDWIKGSKEKE
-641 PTPEELQAQEDA
+641 PSPEELQAKEDA

-661 LREGKT
+661 LREGKS
-667 ATIQINLNG
+667 ATISINLNG
-676 QNIGTYGDGG
+676 QNIGTYGNGG
-686 TANVTMPGGY
+686 TANVNMPGGY

-705 FN
+705 FY

>member
-125 AGMTAQQI
+125 AGMTAEQI

-159 TLTNI
+159 LMTNI

-170 EAGQAAEV
+170 EASKAAEV

-192 MSDLAQSIKYSGATA
+192 LNDLAQSIKYSGATA

-250 KSPGILK
+250 RNPDILK

-268 AQGNLLPMYDIFKK
+268 AKGNLLPMYEIFQK
-282 IAVATK
+282 IAAATK
-288 NLNTADKQT
+288 NLNTADRQT

-318 NSGANKYLTIIRNI
+318 NSGANKYLTILRNI
-332 NSQPNWLESTT
+332 NSQPGWLQNTT
-343 KEFMQGPGWIAQL
+343 QEFMKGPGWIAQL

-380 NVLIPIIK
+380 GVLIPIIK
-388 GITGLAGS
+388 GITWISGS
-396 GMGKWAAQAFM
+396 GMGKWAAGALM
-407 VLTTFKLIR
+407 ILTTFKLIR

-466 TMNRMAYMQM
+466 TLNRMAYMQM

-509 ATRQRIPDRQALGL
+509 ATRQRVPDRQALGL

-530 AWTRGGYTPPTG
+530 AW
-542 AWAGGGYTP
+542 AGGRGYAP
-551 PTTRIGKIRDT
+551 PTTRFGRMRGT
-562 ISSPV
+562 MSSPI
-567 FQVMRTR
+567 FQGVRSR
-574 LGAIRNRNTAKDV
+574 LGATGTSATARTV
-587 KKGIFVMT
+587 TRGIFGMT
-595 RGIGAVGSVLGRT
+595 RGIGAIGGVLGRT

-625 FVPKI
+625 FVPRI
-630 FSWLSDNKKKE
+630 FSWLSGNKSKE
-641 PTPEELQAQEDA
+641 PTPEELQAKEDA

-667 ATIQINLNG
+667 ATISINLNG
-676 QNIGTYGDGG
+676 QNIGTYGNGD

>member
-1 MAGFNSSGGLVNVGI
+1 MGI

-27 AGNILSSWNSMMQ
+27 AGNILSSWNRMMQ

-125 AGMTAQQI
+125 AGMTAEQI

-159 TLTNI
+159 LMTNI

-170 EAGQAAEV
+170 EASQAAEV

-192 MSDLAQSIKYSGATA
+192 MNDLAQSIKYSGATA

-234 GTNFSQ
+234 GTNLAQ

-250 KSPGILK
+250 KSPDILK

-268 AQGNLLPMYDIFKK
+268 TEGNLLPMYEVFQK
-282 IAVATK
+282 IAAATK
-288 NLNTADKQT
+288 GLNSADMQT
-297 VMFNLF
+297 TMFNLF

-318 NSGANKYLTIIRNI
+318 NSGANKYLTILKNI
-332 NSQPNWLESTT
+332 NSQPGWLENTT
-343 KEFMQGPGWIAQL
+343 QEFMKGPGWIAQL

-388 GITGLAGS
+388 GITWLAGS

-509 ATRQRIPDRQALGL
+509 ATRQRVPDRQALGL

-530 AWTRGGYTPPTG
+530 AWTGRGGY
-542 AWAGGGYTP
+542 AP
-551 PTTRIGKIRDT
+551 PTTRFGRMRDT
-562 ISSPV
+562 MSSPI
-567 FQVMRTR
+567 FQATRRR
-574 LGAIRNRNTAKDV
+574 LGAMGTSATARTV
-587 KKGIFVMT
+587 TRGIFGMT
-595 RGIGAVGSVLGRT
+595 RGIGAIGGVLGRT

-630 FSWLSDNKKKE
+630 FDWIKGSKEKE
-641 PTPEELQAQEDA
+641 PSPEELQAKEDA

-661 LREGKT
+661 LREGKS
-667 ATIQINLNG
+667 ATISINLNG
-676 QNIGTYGDGG
+676 QNIGTYGNGG

-696 SGFDDYGME
+696 GGFDDYGME

>member
-1 MAGFNSSGGLVNVGI
+1 MGI

-27 AGNILSSWNSMMQ
+27 AGNILSSWNRMMQ

-125 AGMTAQQI
+125 AGMTAEQI

-159 TLTNI
+159 LMTNI

-170 EAGQAAEV
+170 EASQAAEV

-192 MSDLAQSIKYSGATA
+192 MNDLAQSIKYSGATA

-234 GTNFSQ
+234 GTNLAQ

-250 KSPGILK
+250 KSPDILK

-268 AQGNLLPMYDIFKK
+268 AEGNLLPMYEVFQK
-282 IAVATK
+282 IAAATK
-288 NLNTADKQT
+288 GLNSADMQT
-297 VMFNLF
+297 TMFNLF

-318 NSGANKYLTIIRNI
+318 NSGANKYLTILKNI
-332 NSQPNWLESTT
+332 NSQPGWLENTT
-343 KEFMQGPGWIAQL
+343 QEFMKGPGWIAQL
-356 TSAFDNLKET
+356 ISAFDNLKET

-388 GITGLAGS
+388 GITWLAGS

-509 ATRQRIPDRQALGL
+509 ATRKRVPDRQALGL

-530 AWTRGGYTPPTG
+530 AWTGRGGY
-542 AWAGGGYTP
+542 AP
-551 PTTRIGKIRDT
+551 PTTRFGRMRDT
-562 ISSPV
+562 MSSPI
-567 FQVMRTR
+567 FQGVRRR
-574 LGAIRNRNTAKDV
+574 LGATGTSATARTV
-587 KKGIFVMT
+587 TRGIFGMT
-595 RGIGAVGSVLGRT
+595 RGIGAIGGVLGRT

-630 FSWLSDNKKKE
+630 FSWLSDKKSKE
-641 PTPEELQAQEDA
+641 PTPEELQAKEDA

-661 LREGKT
+661 LREGKS
-667 ATIQINLNG
+667 ATISINLNG
-676 QNIGTYGDGG
+676 QNIGTYGNGG

-696 SGFDDYGME
+696 GGFDDYGME

>member
-83 TSKIIDGTLGHQE
+83 TSKIIDGTIGHQE

-125 AGMTAQQI
+125 AGMTAEQI

-159 TLTNI
+159 LMTNI

-170 EAGQAAEV
+170 EASKAAEV
-178 ANILSVATTSANMS
+178 ANILSIATTSANMS
-192 MSDLAQSIKYSGATA
+192 LNDLAQSIKYSGATA

-250 KSPGILK
+250 RNPNILK

-268 AQGNLLPMYDIFKK
+268 AEGNLLPMYEIFQK
-282 IAVATK
+282 IAAATK
-288 NLNTADKQT
+288 NLNTADRQT

-318 NSGANKYLTIIRNI
+318 NSGANKYLTILRNI
-332 NSQPNWLESTT
+332 NSQPGWLQNTT
-343 KEFMQGPGWIAQL
+343 QEFMKGPGWIAQL

-380 NVLIPIIK
+380 GVLIPIIK
-388 GITGLAGS
+388 GITWISGT
-396 GMGKWAAQAFM
+396 GMGKWAAGAFM
-407 VLTTFKLIR
+407 ILTTFKLIR

-466 TMNRMAYMQM
+466 TLNRMAYMQM

-509 ATRQRIPDRQALGL
+509 ATRQRVPDRQALGL

-530 AWTRGGYTPPTG
+530 AW
-542 AWAGGGYTP
+542 AGGRGYAP
-551 PTTRIGKIRDT
+551 PTTRFGRMRGT
-562 ISSPV
+562 MSSPI
-567 FQVMRTR
+567 FQGVRSR
-574 LGAIRNRNTAKDV
+574 LGATGTSATARTV
-587 KKGIFVMT
+587 TRGIFGMT
-595 RGIGAVGSVLGRT
+595 RGIGAIGGVLGRT

-625 FVPKI
+625 FVPRI
-630 FSWLSDNKKKE
+630 FSWLSGNKSKE
-641 PTPEELQAQEDA
+641 PTPEELQAKEDA

-667 ATIQINLNG
+667 ATISINLNG
-676 QNIGTYGDGG
+676 QNIGTYGNGD

>member
-27 AGNILSSWNSMMQ
+27 AGNILSSWNRMMQ

-125 AGMTAQQI
+125 AGMTAEQI

-159 TLTNI
+159 LMTNI

-170 EAGQAAEV
+170 EASQAAEV

-192 MSDLAQSIKYSGATA
+192 MNDLAQSIKYSGATA

-234 GTNFSQ
+234 GTNLAQ

-250 KSPGILK
+250 KSPDILK

-268 AQGNLLPMYDIFKK
+268 AEGNLLPMYEVFQK
-282 IAVATK
+282 IAAATK
-288 NLNTADKQT
+288 GLNSADMQT
-297 VMFNLF
+297 TVFNLF

-318 NSGANKYLTIIRNI
+318 NSGANKYLTILKNI
-332 NSQPNWLESTT
+332 NSQPGWLENTT
-343 KEFMQGPGWIAQL
+343 QEFMKGPGWIAQL

-388 GITGLAGS
+388 GITWLAGS

-426 RGMTTGLISASTS
+426 SGMTTGLITASTS

-509 ATRQRIPDRQALGL
+509 ATRQRVPDRQALGL

-530 AWTRGGYTPPTG
+530 AWTGRGGYV
-542 AWAGGGYTP
+542 P
-551 PTTRIGKIRDT
+551 PTTRFGRMRDT
-562 ISSPV
+562 MSSPI
-567 FQVMRTR
+567 FQATRRR
-574 LGAIRNRNTAKDV
+574 LGAMGTSATARTV
-587 KKGIFVMT
+587 TRGIFGMT
-595 RGIGAVGSVLGRT
+595 RGIGAIGGVLGRT

-630 FSWLSDNKKKE
+630 FSWLSDKKSKE
-641 PTPEELQAQEDA
+641 PTPEELQAKEDA

-661 LREGKT
+661 LREGKS
-667 ATIQINLNG
+667 ATISINLNG
-676 QNIGTYGDGG
+676 QNIGTYGNGG

-696 SGFDDYGME
+696 GGFDDYGME

>member
-125 AGMTAQQI
+125 AGMTAEQI

-159 TLTNI
+159 LMTNI

-170 EAGQAAEV
+170 EASQAAEV

-192 MSDLAQSIKYSGATA
+192 MNDLAQSIKYSGATA

-250 KSPGILK
+250 KSPDILK

-268 AQGNLLPMYDIFKK
+268 SAGNLLPIYDIFKK

-318 NSGANKYLTIIRNI
+318 NSGANKYLTILKNI
-332 NSQPNWLESTT
+332 NSQPGWLENTT
-343 KEFMQGPGWIAQL
+343 QEFMKGPGWIAQL

-380 NVLIPIIK
+380 SVLIPIIK
-388 GITGLAGS
+388 GITWLAGS
-396 GMGKWAAQAFM
+396 GMGKWAAGAFM

-509 ATRQRIPDRQALGL
+509 STRQRVPDRQALGL

-530 AWTRGGYTPPTG
+530 AWTGRVGY
-542 AWAGGGYTP
+542 AP
-551 PTTRIGKIRDT
+551 PTTRLGRVRDT
-562 ISSPV
+562 MASPI
-567 FQVMRTR
+567 FQGLRKRFNATGTSAVARTVTR
-574 LGAIRNRNTAKDV
+574 
-587 KKGIFVMT
+587 GIFGVT
-595 RGIGAVGSVLGRT
+595 RGIGAVGSILGRT
-608 LGFLGGP
+608 LGILAGP
-615 WGMGISLALT
+615 WGMGLSLALS
-625 FVPKI
+625 FVPMI
-630 FSWLSDNKKKE
+630 FDWIKGSKEKE
-641 PTPEELQAQEDA
+641 PSPEELQAKEDA

-661 LREGKT
+661 LREGKS
-667 ATIQINLNG
+667 ATISINLNG
-676 QNIGTYGDGG
+676 QNIGTYGNGG
-686 TANVTMPGGY
+686 TANVNMPGGY

-705 FN
+705 FY

>member
-27 AGNILSSWNSMMQ
+27 AGNILSSWNRMMQ

-125 AGMTAQQI
+125 AGMTAEQI

-159 TLTNI
+159 LMTNI

-170 EAGQAAEV
+170 EASKAAEV

-192 MSDLAQSIKYSGATA
+192 LNDLAQSIKYSGATA

-250 KSPGILK
+250 RNPDILK

-268 AQGNLLPMYDIFKK
+268 AEGNLLPMYEIFQK
-282 IAVATK
+282 IAAATK
-288 NLNTADKQT
+288 NLNTADRQT

-318 NSGANKYLTIIRNI
+318 NSGANKYLTILRNI
-332 NSQPNWLESTT
+332 NSQPGWLQNTT
-343 KEFMQGPGWIAQL
+343 QEFMKGPGWIAQL

-380 NVLIPIIK
+380 GVLIPIIK
-388 GITGLAGS
+388 GITWISGT
-396 GMGKWAAQAFM
+396 GMGKWVAGALM
-407 VLTTFKLIR
+407 ILTTFKLIR

-439 SRSLSMGLGTSKAN
+439 SGSLSMGLGTSKAN

-466 TMNRMAYMQM
+466 TLNRMAYMQM

-509 ATRQRIPDRQALGL
+509 STRQRVPDRQALGL

-530 AWTRGGYTPPTG
+530 AW
-542 AWAGGGYTP
+542 AGGRSYAP
-551 PTTRIGKIRDT
+551 PTTRFGRMRDT
-562 ISSPV
+562 MSSPI
-567 FQVMRTR
+567 FQGVRSR
-574 LGAIRNRNTAKDV
+574 LGATGTSATARTV
-587 KKGIFVMT
+587 TRGIFGMT
-595 RGIGAVGSVLGRT
+595 RGIGAIGGVLGRT

-625 FVPKI
+625 FVPRI
-630 FSWLSDNKKKE
+630 FSWLSGNKSKE
-641 PTPEELQAQEDA
+641 PTPEELQAKEDA

-667 ATIQINLNG
+667 ATISINLNG
-676 QNIGTYGDGG
+676 QNIGTYGNGD

>member
-125 AGMTAQQI
+125 AGMTAEQI

-159 TLTNI
+159 LMTNI

-170 EAGQAAEV
+170 EASQAAEV

-192 MSDLAQSIKYSGATA
+192 LNDLAQSIKYSGATA

-250 KSPGILK
+250 RNPDILK

-268 AQGNLLPMYDIFKK
+268 AEGNLLPMYEIFQK
-282 IAVATK
+282 IAAATK
-288 NLNTADKQT
+288 NLNTADRQT

-318 NSGANKYLTIIRNI
+318 NSGANKYLTILRNI
-332 NSQPNWLESTT
+332 NSQPGWLQNTT
-343 KEFMQGPGWIAQL
+343 QEFMKGPGWIAQL

-380 NVLIPIIK
+380 GVLIPIIK
-388 GITGLAGS
+388 GITWISGT
-396 GMGKWAAQAFM
+396 GMGKWAAGALM
-407 VLTTFKLIR
+407 ILTTFKLIR

-466 TMNRMAYMQM
+466 TLNRMAYMQM

-496 RVDSRGRGYYVNQ
+496 RVDSRGRGYYVNH
-509 ATRQRIPDRQALGL
+509 ATRQRVPDRQALGL

-530 AWTRGGYTPPTG
+530 AW
-542 AWAGGGYTP
+542 AGGRNYAP
-551 PTTRIGKIRDT
+551 PTTRFGRMRDT
-562 ISSPV
+562 MSSPV
-567 FQVMRTR
+567 FHVVRR
-574 LGAIRNRNTAKDV
+574 GLGATGTSATARTV
-587 KKGIFVMT
+587 TRGIFGMT
-595 RGIGAVGSVLGRT
+595 RGIGAIGGVLGRT

-625 FVPKI
+625 FVPRI
-630 FSWLSDNKKKE
+630 FSWLSDKKSKE
-641 PTPEELQAQEDA
+641 PTPEELQAKEDA

-667 ATIQINLNG
+667 ATISINLNG
-676 QNIGTYGDGG
+676 QNIGTYGNGD

>member
-125 AGMTAQQI
+125 AGMTAEQI

-159 TLTNI
+159 LMTNI

-170 EAGQAAEV
+170 EASKAAEV

-192 MSDLAQSIKYSGATA
+192 LNDLAQSIKYSGATA

-250 KSPGILK
+250 RNPDILK

-268 AQGNLLPMYDIFKK
+268 AEGNLLPMYEIFQK
-282 IAVATK
+282 IAAATK
-288 NLNTADKQT
+288 NLNTADRQT

-318 NSGANKYLTIIRNI
+318 NSGANKYLTILRNI
-332 NSQPNWLESTT
+332 NSQPGWLQNTT
-343 KEFMQGPGWIAQL
+343 QEFMKGPGWIAQL

-380 NVLIPIIK
+380 GVLIPIIK
-388 GITGLAGS
+388 GITWLAGS
-396 GMGKWAAQAFM
+396 GMGKWAAGAFM
-407 VLTTFKLIR
+407 ILTTFKLIR

-496 RVDSRGRGYYVNQ
+496 RVDSRGRGYYVNH
-509 ATRQRIPDRQALGL
+509 ATRQRVPDRQALGL

-530 AWTRGGYTPPTG
+530 AW
-542 AWAGGGYTP
+542 AGGRGYAP
-551 PTTRIGKIRDT
+551 PTTRFGRMRDT
-562 ISSPV
+562 MSSPV
-567 FQVMRTR
+567 FQGVRSR
-574 LGAIRNRNTAKDV
+574 LGATGTSATARTV
-587 KKGIFVMT
+587 TRGIFGMT
-595 RGIGAVGSVLGRT
+595 RGIGAIGGVLGRT

-625 FVPKI
+625 FVPRI
-630 FSWLSDNKKKE
+630 FSWLSDKKSKE
-641 PTPEELQAQEDA
+641 PTPEELQAKEDA

-667 ATIQINLNG
+667 ATISINLNG
-676 QNIGTYGDGG
+676 QNIGTYGNGD

>member
-27 AGNILSSWNSMMQ
+27 AGNILSSWNNMMQ

-170 EAGQAAEV
+170 EAGQASEV

-192 MSDLAQSIKYSGATA
+192 MNDLAQSIKYSGATA
-207 RNVGMDVNEL
+207 RNVGMDINEL

-250 KSPGILK
+250 KSPDILK
-257 SIGLSPADLKD
+257 SIGLTPADLKD
-268 AQGNLLPMYDIFKK
+268 SAGNLLPMYEIFRK
-282 IAVATK
+282 IAAATK
-288 NLNTADKQT
+288 NLNSADMQT
-297 VMFNLF
+297 TMFNLF
-303 GQRGMRAAVPILDDI
+303 GQRGMRAAVPIIDDI
-318 NSGANKYLTIIRNI
+318 NSGANKYLTILKNI
-332 NSQPNWLESTT
+332 NSQPNWLENTT

-380 NVLIPIIK
+380 YVLIPLVK
-388 GITGLAGS
+388 GITWIASS
-396 GMGKWAAQAFM
+396 GMGKWAAGAFM
-407 VLTTFKLIR
+407 ILTTFKLIR
-416 LFLGYSATFI
+416 VFLGYSATFI
-426 RGMTTGLISASTS
+426 RGMTTGLITGASS
-439 SRSLSMGLGTSKAN
+439 SRSLAMGLGTSRNN

-466 TMNRMAYMQM
+466 TLNRMAYMQM
-476 VQSGAIS
+476 VQAGTIS
-483 ARGYMPIGGGYAY
+483 PRGYMPIGGGYAY
-496 RVDSRGRGYYVNQ
+496 RVDSKGRGYYVNQ
-509 ATRQRIPDRQALGL
+509 ATRQRVPDRQALGL

-530 AWTRGGYTPPTG
+530 GWTRGGY
-542 AWAGGGYTP
+542 AP
-551 PTTRIGKIRDT
+551 PTTRFGRIRDT
-562 ISSPV
+562 MASPV
-567 FQVMRTR
+567 FQGMRSK
-574 LGAIRNRNTAKDV
+574 LGATGTGAVAKTV
-587 KKGIFVMT
+587 TRGIFGVT

-630 FSWLSDNKKKE
+630 FSWLSDKKKKE
-641 PTPEELQAQEDA
+641 PSPEELQAQEDA

-686 TANVTMPGGY
+686 TANVSMPGGY
-696 SGFDDYGME
+696 SGFDDYGMDY
-705 FN
+705 N

>member
-125 AGMTAQQI
+125 AGMTAEQI

-159 TLTNI
+159 LMTNI

-170 EAGQAAEV
+170 EASQAAEV

-192 MSDLAQSIKYSGATA
+192 MNDLAQSIKYSGATA

-234 GTNFSQ
+234 GTNLAQ

-250 KSPGILK
+250 KSPDILK

-268 AQGNLLPMYDIFKK
+268 AEGNLLPMYEVFQK
-282 IAVATK
+282 IAAATK
-288 NLNTADKQT
+288 GLNSADRQT

-318 NSGANKYLTIIRNI
+318 NSGANKYLTILRNI
-332 NSQPNWLESTT
+332 NSQPGWLQNTT
-343 KEFMQGPGWIAQL
+343 QEFMKGPGWIAQL

-380 NVLIPIIK
+380 GVLIPIIK
-388 GITGLAGS
+388 GITWLAGS
-396 GMGKWAAQAFM
+396 GMGKWAAQALM

-509 ATRQRIPDRQALGL
+509 ATRQRVPDRQALGLGL

-530 AWTRGGYTPPTG
+530 AWTGRGGY
-542 AWAGGGYTP
+542 AP
-551 PTTRIGKIRDT
+551 PTTRLGRMRDT
-562 ISSPV
+562 MSSPI
-567 FQVMRTR
+567 FQATRRR
-574 LGAIRNRNTAKDV
+574 LGAMGTSATARTV
-587 KKGIFVMT
+587 TRGIFGMT
-595 RGIGAVGSVLGRT
+595 RGIGAIGGVLGRT

-630 FSWLSDNKKKE
+630 FDWIKGSKEKE
-641 PTPEELQAQEDA
+641 PSPEELQAKEDA

-661 LREGKT
+661 LREGKS
-667 ATIQINLNG
+667 ATISINLNG
-676 QNIGTYGDGG
+676 QNIGTYGNGG

-705 FN
+705 FY

>member
-268 AQGNLLPMYDIFKK
+268 AQGNLLSMYDIFKK

-318 NSGANKYLTIIRNI
+318 NSGANKYLTILKNI

-343 KEFMQGPGWIAQL
+343 KEFMKGPGWIAQL

-388 GITGLAGS
+388 CITWLAGS

-426 RGMTTGLISASTS
+426 RGMTTGLITGASS
-439 SRSLSMGLGTSKAN
+439 SRSLAMGLGTSKNN

-466 TMNRMAYMQM
+466 TMNRMSYMQM

-483 ARGYMPIGGGYAY
+483 ARGYMPVGGGYAY
-496 RVDSRGRGYYVNQ
+496 RVDSKGRGYYINQ
-509 ATRQRIPDRQALGL
+509 ATRQRVPDRQALGL

-530 AWTRGGYTPPTG
+530 AWTRGGYTPPT
-542 AWAGGGYTP
+542 
-551 PTTRIGKIRDT
+551 TRIGIIRDT

-574 LGAIRNRNTAKDV
+574 LGNIGNRNTAKDV

>member
-27 AGNILSSWNSMMQ
+27 AGHILSSWNSMMQ
-40 NMNTF
+40 NMSTF

-125 AGMTAQQI
+125 AGMAAKQI

-159 TLTNI
+159 LMTNI
-164 MATFHK
+164 MATFNK
-170 EAGQAAEV
+170 EASQAAEV
-178 ANILSVATTSANMS
+178 ANILSVATTSANMGLQ
-192 MSDLAQSIKYSGATA
+192 DLAQSIKYSGSTA
-207 RNVGMDVNEL
+207 KNIGMDINEL

-240 AINQLVKGMS
+240 AINQLVKGMN
-250 KSPGILK
+250 KNPDILK
-257 SIGLSPADLKD
+257 SIGLSPQDLKD
-268 AQGNLLPMYDIFKK
+268 SNGNLLSMHEIFVK
-282 IAVATK
+282 IANATK
-288 NLNTADKQT
+288 NLNTADKQAT
-297 VMFNLF
+297 MFNLF

-318 NSGANKYLTIIRNI
+318 NSGVNKYLQILKNI
-332 NSQPNWLESTT
+332 NAQPNWLETT
-343 KEFMQGPGWIAQL
+343 VAEKMEGPGWIDQL
-356 TSAFDNLKET
+356 LSAADNLKES
-366 LGSTFKEVL
+366 LGTTFKEVL

-380 NVLIPIIK
+380 EVLIPIIK
-388 GITGLAGS
+388 GITWVAGT
-396 GMGKWAAQAFM
+396 GMGKWAAGAFM
-407 VLTTFKLIR
+407 ILTTFKLIR
-416 LFLGYSATFI
+416 VLLGFSATFI
-426 RGMTTGLISASTS
+426 RGMTTGLISASS
-439 SRSLSMGLGTSKAN
+439 GSRSLSMGLGSSKVN
-453 AASLAIYLERCAM
+453 AAALAVYLERCAT
-466 TMNRMAYMQM
+466 TMNRMAYAQM
-476 VQSGAIS
+476 VQTGMLGRRA
-483 ARGYMPIGGGYAY
+483 YMPLGNGYGYRIDSRGREVYAKMGNFGQAPQ
-496 RVDSRGRGYYVNQ
+496 RVDSRTAMGF
-509 ATRQRIPDRQALGL
+509 

-530 AWTRGGYTPPTG
+530 AWTRGGY
-542 AWAGGGYTP
+542 AA
-551 PTTRIGKIRDT
+551 PTTRFGRMRDT
-562 ISSPV
+562 MSSPI
-567 FQVMRTR
+567 FMATRRR
-574 LGAIRNRNTAKDV
+574 LGATGTSAAARTVTR
-587 KKGIFVMT
+587 GIFGMT
-595 RGIGAVGSVLGRT
+595 RGIGAVGSILGRT

-625 FVPKI
+625 FVPQI
-630 FSWLSDNKKKE
+630 FSWLKGKKEKE

-653 RVAAIQKA
+653 RVAEITKA

-676 QNIGTYGDGG
+676 TNLGTYRNGD
-686 TANVTMPGGY
+686 TVNATMPGGY

>member
-16 SMTLQDHFTGP
+16 SMTLQDHFTSP
-27 AGNILSSWNSMMQ
+27 AGNILSSWNRMMQ

-125 AGMTAQQI
+125 AGMTAEQI

-159 TLTNI
+159 LMTNI

-170 EAGQAAEV
+170 EASQAAEV

-192 MSDLAQSIKYSGATA
+192 MNDLAQSIKYSGATA

-234 GTNFSQ
+234 GTNLAQ

-250 KSPGILK
+250 KSPDILK

-268 AQGNLLPMYDIFKK
+268 AEGNLLPMYEVFQK
-282 IAVATK
+282 IAAATK
-288 NLNTADKQT
+288 GLNSADMQT
-297 VMFNLF
+297 TMFNLF

-318 NSGANKYLTIIRNI
+318 NSGANKYLTILKNI
-332 NSQPNWLESTT
+332 NSQPGWLENTT
-343 KEFMQGPGWIAQL
+343 QEFMKGPGWIAQL

-388 GITGLAGS
+388 GITWLAGS
-396 GMGKWAAQAFM
+396 GMGKWAAQALM

-509 ATRQRIPDRQALGL
+509 ATRQRVPDRQALGL

-530 AWTRGGYTPPTG
+530 AWTGMGGY
-542 AWAGGGYTP
+542 AP
-551 PTTRIGKIRDT
+551 PTTRFGRMRDT
-562 ISSPV
+562 MSSPI
-567 FQVMRTR
+567 FQGVRRR
-574 LGAIRNRNTAKDV
+574 LGATGTSATARTV
-587 KKGIFVMT
+587 TRGIFGMT
-595 RGIGAVGSVLGRT
+595 RGIGAIGGVLGRT

-630 FSWLSDNKKKE
+630 FSWLSDKKSKE
-641 PTPEELQAQEDA
+641 PTPEELQAKEDA

-661 LREGKT
+661 LREGKS
-667 ATIQINLNG
+667 ATISINLNG
-676 QNIGTYGDGG
+676 QNIGTYGNGG

-696 SGFDDYGME
+696 GGFDDYGME

>member
-125 AGMTAQQI
+125 AGMAAQQI

-159 TLTNI
+159 LLTNI

-170 EAGQAAEV
+170 DAGRASEV

-192 MSDLAQSIKYSGATA
+192 MNDLAQSIKYSGATA
-207 RNVGMDVNEL
+207 RNVGMDINEL

-250 KSPGILK
+250 KSPDILK
-257 SIGLSPADLKD
+257 SIGLTPADLKD
-268 AQGNLLPMYDIFKK
+268 SAGNLLPMYEIFKK
-282 IAVATK
+282 IAAATK
-288 NLNTADKQT
+288 NLNSADMQT
-297 VMFNLF
+297 TMFNLF
-303 GQRGMRAAVPILDDI
+303 GQRGMRAAVPIIDDI
-318 NSGANKYLTIIRNI
+318 NSGANKYLTILKNI
-332 NSQPNWLESTT
+332 NSQPNWLENTT

-366 LGSTFKEVL
+366 LGSTFKEIL

-380 NVLIPIIK
+380 YLLIPLVK
-388 GITGLAGS
+388 GITWIAGT
-396 GMGKWAAQAFM
+396 GMGKWAAGAFM
-407 VLTTFKLIR
+407 ILTTFKLIR
-416 LFLGYSATFI
+416 VFLGYSATFI
-426 RGMTTGLISASTS
+426 RGMTTGLINGASS
-439 SRSLSMGLGTSKAN
+439 SRSLAMGLGTSRNN

-466 TMNRMAYMQM
+466 TLNRMAYMQM
-476 VQSGAIS
+476 VQAGTIS
-483 ARGYMPIGGGYAY
+483 PRGYMPIGGGYAY
-496 RVDSRGRGYYVNQ
+496 RVDSKGRGYYVNH
-509 ATRQRIPDRQALGL
+509 ATRQRVPDRQALGL

-530 AWTRGGYTPPTG
+530 GWTRGGY
-542 AWAGGGYTP
+542 AP
-551 PTTRIGKIRDT
+551 PTTRFGRIRDT
-562 ISSPV
+562 MASPV
-567 FQVMRTR
+567 FQGMRSR
-574 LGAIRNRNTAKDV
+574 LGATGTGAMAKTV
-587 KKGIFVMT
+587 TRGIFGVT

-625 FVPKI
+625 FVPRI
-630 FSWLSDNKKKE
+630 FSWLSDNKNKE
-641 PTPEELQAQEDA
+641 PSPEELQAQEDA

-686 TANVTMPGGY
+686 TANISMPGGY
-696 SGFDDYGME
+696 SGFDDYGMDY
-705 FN
+705 N